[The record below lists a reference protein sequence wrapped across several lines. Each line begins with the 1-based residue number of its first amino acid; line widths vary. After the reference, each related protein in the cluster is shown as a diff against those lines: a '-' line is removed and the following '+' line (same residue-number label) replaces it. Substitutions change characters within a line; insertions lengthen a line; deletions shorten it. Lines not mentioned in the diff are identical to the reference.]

1 MTFFLQKK
9 DFDFLK
15 KQIPYAYKMVTN
27 IKEMDDKVYFDVDNV
42 SDFQDEITM
51 ETVDSGMDNDDT
63 VNQKGRE
70 MYFIYDTLLE
80 QKRMGWICLIS
91 HFLFKR

>member
-15 KQIPYAYKMVTN
+15 TQIPYAYKMVTN
-27 IKEMDDKVYFDVDNV
+27 IKETNDKVYFDVDNV

-80 QKRMGWICLIS
+80 QKRMG
-91 HFLFKR
+91 

>member
-15 KQIPYAYKMVTN
+15 KQIPYAYKMVNN
-27 IKEMDDKVYFDVDNV
+27 IKETDDKVYFDVDNV
-42 SDFQDEITM
+42 NDFQDEITM

-70 MYFIYDTLLE
+70 MYFIYDTILE
-80 QKRMGWICLIS
+80 QKRMG
-91 HFLFKR
+91 

>member
-1 MTFFLQKK
+1 
-9 DFDFLK
+9 
-15 KQIPYAYKMVTN
+15 MVNN
-27 IKEMDDKVYFDVDNV
+27 IKETDDKVYFDVDNV

-70 MYFIYDTLLE
+70 MYFIYDTILE
-80 QKRMGWICLIS
+80 QKRMG
-91 HFLFKR
+91 

>member
-27 IKEMDDKVYFDVDNV
+27 IKETDDKVYFDVDNV

-51 ETVDSGMDNDDT
+51 ETVDSGIDNDDT

-80 QKRMGWICLIS
+80 QKRMG
-91 HFLFKR
+91 

>member
-15 KQIPYAYKMVTN
+15 KQIPYAYKMVNN
-27 IKEMDDKVYFDVDNV
+27 IKETDDKVYFDVDNV

-70 MYFIYDTLLE
+70 MYFIYDTILE
-80 QKRMGWICLIS
+80 QKRMG
-91 HFLFKR
+91 

>member
-15 KQIPYAYKMVTN
+15 NQIPYAYKMVTN
-27 IKEMDDKVYFDVDNV
+27 IKETDDKVYFDVDNV

-63 VNQKGRE
+63 VNKKGRE

-80 QKRMGWICLIS
+80 QKRMS
-91 HFLFKR
+91 

>member
-1 MTFFLQKK
+1 MYSVGVYMTFFLQKK

-15 KQIPYAYKMVTN
+15 KQIPYAYKMVNN
-27 IKEMDDKVYFDVDNV
+27 IKETDDKVYFDVDNV

-70 MYFIYDTLLE
+70 MYFIYDTILE
-80 QKRMGWICLIS
+80 QKRMG
-91 HFLFKR
+91 

>member
-1 MTFFLQKK
+1 
-9 DFDFLK
+9 
-15 KQIPYAYKMVTN
+15 MVNN
-27 IKEMDDKVYFDVDNV
+27 IKETDDKVYFDVDNV

-70 MYFIYDTLLE
+70 MYFIYDTILE
-80 QKRMGWICLIS
+80 QKEWVEFALYRIFYRKCKVTPQIQLNAN
-91 HFLFKR
+91 

>member
-15 KQIPYAYKMVTN
+15 KQIPCAYKMVTN
-27 IKEMDDKVYFDVDNV
+27 IKETDDKVYFDVDNV
-42 SDFQDEITM
+42 SEFQDEITM

-80 QKRMGWICLIS
+80 QKRMS
-91 HFLFKR
+91 

>member
-15 KQIPYAYKMVTN
+15 KNIPYAYKMVNN
-27 IKEMDDKVYFDVDNV
+27 IKETDDKVYFDVDNV

-70 MYFIYDTLLE
+70 MYFIYDTILE
-80 QKRMGWICLIS
+80 QKRMG
-91 HFLFKR
+91 